1 MTVIQNTT
9 MWKFILVL
17 LLAGTFCTIY
27 LASYRDMTEEN
38 RDLLHHYVES
48 YVYPKMDRIPR
59 ESGKKEKIPV
69 GSLLCWS
76 FLLFTL

>member
-1 MTVIQNTT
+1 ML
-9 MWKFILVL
+9 ILVL

-48 YVYPKMDRIPR
+48 YVYPKMEKEMDRIPR

-69 GSLLCWS
+69 GSLLCWN